1 MEAVAKTEEERDEDR
16 NMRLLI
22 TGGAGFIGS
31 HFVRYT
37 LENHPGDEIV
47 VLDKLTYA
55 GNIDNLKDE
64 MKEIEFIKG
73 DICQRED
80 VEKGI
85 RNCDMAVNFAAE
97 THVDRS
103 IIEAGTFV
111 LTDVYGTYVL
121 LEASK
126 KEAIERFVQISTDE
140 VYGSIER
147 GSFKE
152 IDPLNPSN
160 PYSASKAAADYLILS
175 YWHTHKAPVV
185 ITRSTNNFGPRQHPE
200 KLIPTLVIN
209 ALEEKPLPLYGD
221 GKNVRDWIYV
231 LDNCRAI
238 DLVARQG
245 RPGEIYNVAGGNEKQ
260 NLEIARLV
268 LQKLDRPQNLIHFI
282 SDRPG
287 HDRRYSL
294 DTAKTRKNLGW
305 APQHDFLESLEQTI
319 EWYEE
324 NRSFWKSWIR

>member
-152 IDPLNPSN
+152 TDPLNPSN

>member
-324 NRSFWKSWIR
+324 NRSFWKS

>member
-1 MEAVAKTEEERDEDR
+1 VEAVAKTEEEGNEDR

-37 LENHPGDEIV
+37 LENHPRDEIV

-126 KEAIERFVQISTDE
+126 KEGVERFVQISTDE

-152 IDPLNPSN
+152 TDPLNPSN
-160 PYSASKAAADYLILS
+160 PYSASKAAADHLVLS

-209 ALEEKPLPLYGD
+209 ALQDKPLPLYGS

-238 DLVARQG
+238 DLVAREG
-245 RPGEIYNVAGGNEKQ
+245 HPGEIYNVAGGNEKQ
-260 NLEIARLV
+260 NLEIAQLV
-268 LQKLDRPQNLIHFI
+268 LQKLGRPRNLIHFI

-294 DTAKTRKNLGW
+294 DTAKTRKDLGW
-305 APQHDFLESLEQTI
+305 APQHDFLKSLEQTI

-324 NRSFWKSWIR
+324 NRSFWKP